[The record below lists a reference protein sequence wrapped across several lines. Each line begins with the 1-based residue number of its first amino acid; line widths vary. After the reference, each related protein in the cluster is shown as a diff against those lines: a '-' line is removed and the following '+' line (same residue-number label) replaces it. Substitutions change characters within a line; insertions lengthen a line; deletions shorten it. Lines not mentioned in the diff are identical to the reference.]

1 MNKPH
6 NLTPKGNQIDSELS
20 AALGPGL
27 EFDRDL
33 ASLTTFGTGGP
44 ARYFLTAVS
53 ADEISAAVTTATRL
67 NLPLFLMGGGSNL
80 LISDRGFDG
89 LVVRVDVRGMEVID
103 SCSISCGAGEDLT
116 ALVDFAT
123 EHSLTGIEFAA
134 GIWGTVG
141 GAIYG
146 NAGAYG
152 GEIGRRV
159 EALTLVEPGG
169 KVKKVDGAYCRFGYR
184 DSYLKTTGEIVVE
197 ARFLL
202 EKGDVA
208 DIRQRVQEIVAVREV
223 KFPPESKSAGCF
235 FKNIPD
241 PKEKFGKLPAGR
253 LLEQVG
259 AKGMSV
265 GGARVFDKHAN
276 IIVNTGGAT
285 SKDIRQLADKLKE
298 KVFAEFGIRLEEE
311 IIQVGDI

>member
-1 MNKPH
+1 MAVN
-6 NLTPKGNQIDSELS
+6 D
-20 AALGPGL
+20 A
-27 EFDRDL
+27 
-33 ASLTTFGTGGP
+33 
-44 ARYFLTAVS
+44 TA
-53 ADEISAAVTTATRL
+53 
-67 NLPLFLMGGGSNL
+67 
-80 LISDRGFDG
+80 
-89 LVVRVDVRGMEVID
+89 
-103 SCSISCGAGEDLT
+103 ISCGAGEDLT
-116 ALVDFAT
+116 TLVEFAAKNGL
-123 EHSLTGIEFAA
+123 SGLEFAA

-152 GEIGRRV
+152 GEVGARV
-159 EALTLVEPGG
+159 ESLTLVEPSGD
-169 KVKKVDGAYCRFGYR
+169 VKDVDRDYCRFGYR
-184 DSYLKTTGEIVVE
+184 DSYLKSSGDIVVE
-197 ARFLL
+197 ARFRL
-202 EKGDVA
+202 ETGDVEE
-208 DIRQRVQEIVAVREV
+208 IRRKVDEIVAIREV
-223 KFPPESKSAGCF
+223 KFPPDGKSAGCF

-276 IIVNTGGAT
+276 IIVNTGSAT
-285 SKDIRQLADKLKE
+285 SKDIRLLADKLKE